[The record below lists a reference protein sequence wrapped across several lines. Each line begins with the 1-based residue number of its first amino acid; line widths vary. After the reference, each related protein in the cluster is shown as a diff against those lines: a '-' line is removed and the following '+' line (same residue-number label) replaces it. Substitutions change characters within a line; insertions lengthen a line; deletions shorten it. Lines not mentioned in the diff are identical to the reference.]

1 MAVNAVNY
9 VIASDII
16 DIRVDT
22 PKPEDV
28 FLVDSNVWY
37 WMTYTKA
44 SLSNQLHTLRRVKD
58 YSAFVNNAIAVSA
71 KLYRCALS
79 LSELAHTIEKSERK
93 IFEKT
98 FGQIRPK
105 EYRHNHPKERL
116 NVVNEVQAA
125 WGQVK
130 TLASSLDVAINDAIT
145 DTVLARFEKECVD
158 GYDLFFLD
166 AMSKEKVIQ
175 IITDDGDF
183 STVSGIKVFTANKN
197 VIIAAQEQGKLIAR

>member
-1 MAVNAVNY
+1 MAVNY
-9 VIASDII
+9 VIAADII
-16 DIRVDT
+16 DVRVDT

-44 SLSNQLHTLRRVKD
+44 SLSNQPQTLRRVRD
-58 YSAFVNNAIAVSA
+58 YSSFVNNAIAVRA

-79 LSELAHTIEKSERK
+79 LSELAHTIEKSERE

-105 EYRHNHPKERL
+105 EYRHNHPKERS

-130 TLASSLDVAINDAIT
+130 TMASSLDVAINDAIT
-145 DTVLARFEKECVD
+145 DATLTRFGKECVD
-158 GYDLFFLD
+158 GYDMFFLE
-166 AMSKEKVIQ
+166 AMSNEKVIQ
-175 IITDDGDF
+175 IITDDGGF
-183 STVSGIKVFTANKN
+183 ATVSGIRVFTANQN
-197 VIIAAQEQGKLIAR
+197 VITAAQKQGKFITR

>member
-1 MAVNAVNY
+1 MAVNY
-9 VIASDII
+9 VIAADII
-16 DIRVDT
+16 DVRVDA

-44 SLSNQLHTLRRVKD
+44 SLSNQRQTLRQVRD

-79 LSELAHTIEKSERK
+79 LSELAHTIEKSERE

-98 FGQIRPK
+98 SGSIRAK
-105 EYRHNHPKERL
+105 EYRHNRPKERS

-130 TLASSLDVAINDAIT
+130 TMASSLDVTINDAIT
-145 DTVLARFEKECVD
+145 DATLTRFGKECVD
-158 GYDLFFLD
+158 GYDLFFLE
-166 AMSKEKVIQ
+166 AMSNEKLIQ
-175 IITDDGDF
+175 IVTDDGDF
-183 STVSGIKVFTANKN
+183 ATVSGIRVFTANKN
-197 VIIAAQEQGKLIAR
+197 VITAAEKQEKLVTR